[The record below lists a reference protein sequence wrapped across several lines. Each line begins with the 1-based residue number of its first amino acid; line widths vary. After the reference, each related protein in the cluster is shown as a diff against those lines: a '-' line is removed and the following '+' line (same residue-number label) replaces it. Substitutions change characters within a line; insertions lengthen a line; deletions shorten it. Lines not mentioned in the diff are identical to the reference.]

1 MLCNLLVRLL
11 RLLTRFPFYHKNM
24 SQFLQNK
31 VNFKFVFSDML
42 FPLLVCHMCNI
53 IDVFYRVLGV
63 SVHYTKHIIIKLEM

>member
-1 MLCNLLVRLL
+1 
-11 RLLTRFPFYHKNM
+11 M